1 MNTPKETISL
11 KYEIAVTN
19 EDIDDIM
26 CIALEGGIT
35 PMWCTAVKPVGGYL
49 GQFASEQISRGG
61 KLEFIENDGSSSF
74 LTKSSLLN
82 AIGKYLHAYPEV
94 FKRAVHRDKNGVY
107 CLDCANIDAADA
119 DAIVQWGLFGE
130 VVYG

>member
-82 AIGKYLHAYPEV
+82 AILICTPIPRFSNGLCIAIRMAYTASIVRISTQRTPMQSC
-94 FKRAVHRDKNGVY
+94 NGG
-107 CLDCANIDAADA
+107 CS
-119 DAIVQWGLFGE
+119 GR
-130 VVYG
+130 